1 MSATRPSNP
10 FPKQGEARSPQ
21 VRGAPARHTGS
32 TGQPYEREKY
42 RNMST
47 VGIIAN
53 PAAGKDIRRL
63 VAAGRVVSNQE
74 KANILRRVFAG
85 IVSAGVDRILIMPD
99 HSGLA
104 RPASRD
110 VENKIKLDYVEMPVA
125 DHQGASTNA
134 ARAMAEQGVDCIVT
148 LGGDGTN
155 RVVAKGCGE
164 VPLVPISTGTNN
176 VFPSNIEGT
185 LAGIAAGALASGA
198 LERGEVCR
206 RSKRI
211 DIFIDDELRD
221 TALVD
226 VAVTKQMFIGAR
238 AVWDTS
244 SLQAM
249 FLTRAEPA
257 SIGLSSI
264 GSRLAPVSIDEECG
278 LYVRLAGEPG
288 PNATTVTAPIAPGTV
303 SEVKIAD
310 WRKIAPGEKIEID
323 LHPGTIALDGERE
336 VELLPGQNIYATL
349 SMAGPW
355 VVGVAKAMQLLATR
369 GG

>member
-1 MSATRPSNP
+1 
-10 FPKQGEARSPQ
+10 
-21 VRGAPARHTGS
+21 
-32 TGQPYEREKY
+32 
-42 RNMST
+42 MST

-63 VAAGRVVSNQE
+63 VAHGRVVSNQE

-85 IVSAGVDRILIMPD
+85 IVSTGADRILIMPD

-104 RPASRD
+104 RPAVGD
-110 VENKIKLDYVEMPVA
+110 VEGQIDIDFVEMPVA

-134 ARAMAEQGVDCIVT
+134 ARAMVAQGADCIVT

-155 RVVAKGCGE
+155 RVVAKGCAE

-176 VFPSNIEGT
+176 VFPANVEGT
-185 LAGIAAGALASGA
+185 LAGIAAGSMATGA
-198 LERGEVCR
+198 LEQDEVCR

-211 DIFIDDELRD
+211 DIFVNDELRD
-221 TALVD
+221 DALVD
-226 VAVTKQMFIGAR
+226 AAVSTQMFVGAR

-264 GSRLAPVSIDEECG
+264 GSRLARVSIDDEHG
-278 LYVRLAGEPG
+278 LYVRLEGEPG
-288 PNATTVTAPIAPGTV
+288 PNATAVTAPIAPGMIK
-303 SEVKIAD
+303 EVAIQE
-310 WRKIAPGEKIEID
+310 WRTFTPGEKIEIKQF
-323 LHPGTIALDGERE
+323 PGTIALDGERE
-336 VELLPGQNIYATL
+336 VELLPDQDVYATL
-349 SMAGPW
+349 SLDGPW
-355 VVGVAKAMQLLATR
+355 VVDVTKAMTLIAGR
-369 GG
+369 

>member
-1 MSATRPSNP
+1 L
-10 FPKQGEARSPQ
+10 
-21 VRGAPARHTGS
+21 
-32 TGQPYEREKY
+32 
-42 RNMST
+42 ST

-63 VAAGRVVSNQE
+63 VAHGRVVSNQE

-85 IVSAGVDRILIMPD
+85 IVSTGTDRILIMPD

-104 RPASRD
+104 RPATAD
-110 VENKIKLDYVEMPVA
+110 VEGEIEIDFVDMPTA

-134 ARAMAEQGVDCIVT
+134 ARAMVEQGVDCIVT

-155 RVVAKGCGE
+155 RVVAKGCLE

-176 VFPSNIEGT
+176 VFPANIEGT
-185 LAGIAAGALASGA
+185 LAGIAAGSVATRTLTRDDA
-198 LERGEVCR
+198 CR

-211 DIFIDDELRD
+211 DIYIDNELCD
-221 TALVD
+221 DALVD
-226 VAVTKQMFIGAR
+226 AAVSTQMFVGAR

-244 SLQAM
+244 TLHAM

-264 GSRLAPVSIDEECG
+264 GSRLEPIAIDDPFG
-278 LYVRLAGEPG
+278 LYIRMDGDPGSTATRVR
-288 PNATTVTAPIAPGTV
+288 APIAPGSV
-303 SEVKIAD
+303 SDVDIMD
-310 WRKIAPGEKIEID
+310 WRKIMPGEQISID

-336 VELLPGQNIYATL
+336 VELLPNQKVHAILNL
-349 SMAGPW
+349 DGPW
-355 VVGVAKAMQLLATR
+355 VVDVPYTMMLLANR
-369 GG
+369 